1 MYMQH
6 LVSTA
11 SADVVVHLSFD
22 FVTALDKFLVS
33 VHSIM
38 PDADLSM
45 LRCCILVLDSHVRC
59 KAMVHHDSILS
70 QVLHNRKVGFFNVG

>member
-1 MYMQH
+1 MP
-6 LVSTA
+6 TA

-45 LRCCILVLDSHVRC
+45 LRCCILVLESHVLC
-59 KAMVHHDSILS
+59 EATVHHDYILS
-70 QVLHNRKVGFFNVG
+70 QVLHNRKQGVFTVG